1 MAATTK
7 TNVQL
12 VVNGLLNENPIFR
25 LALSM
30 CPAVGISTTV
40 ANGLLLGVAVLFVQV
55 CSSCTIALIK
65 DHIHPRIRIP
75 TYTLTIAAWVTVIDL
90 VLAAF
95 LPGAYKAMGIFVR
108 LIVAFAIITM
118 RLEVFACRNSVS
130 ASFWDGIGMGFGFM
144 FGMVTLGTVREIL
157 GMGTFLGY
165 DVLGFRPMLFFVLPA
180 AGFFLVGFMMAIF
193 NYMETVYHRRAK
205 RSHEM
210 KKSVA
215 ALATVFLLVATLLIG
230 GCNPVHFIKKAEF
243 KGTDLIVLTFAGPV
257 DRTWVEERSHFTVNE
272 KPDPDILLDIK
283 DIGLSPDRTRLT
295 IALSEPIN
303 RDRPHQVVVKEIQSE
318 GRNLGTETY
327 TVARLYFGYLFGIFL
342 GALLIQNFVFSKY
355 LGLCVFFGTSQKKST
370 AVGMGIT
377 FTAVIVFA
385 SLMSWLLY
393 QFVLKPYRLD
403 YLQIIVFIGLV
414 SLTVQ
419 AVDTI
424 LRKINP
430 ALFKAFGVYLVLVI
444 ANCIVIA
451 VPLILADNEYNMF
464 ESLMLALGAG
474 LGFLLALFL
483 MSSVRERLDFA
494 NVPVSYRGLPIA
506 FIVAGLFALSF
517 MGFSGMSIF

>member
-1 MAATTK
+1 MKKDATAIGT
-7 TNVQL
+7 
-12 VVNGLLNENPIFR
+12 
-25 LALSM
+25 
-30 CPAVGISTTV
+30 
-40 ANGLLLGVAVLFVQV
+40 
-55 CSSCTIALIK
+55 
-65 DHIHPRIRIP
+65 
-75 TYTLTIAAWVTVIDL
+75 L
-90 VLAAF
+90 VL
-95 LPGAYKAMGIFVR
+95 
-108 LIVAFAIITM
+108 LI
-118 RLEVFACRNSVS
+118 
-130 ASFWDGIGMGFGFM
+130 
-144 FGMVTLGTVREIL
+144 
-157 GMGTFLGY
+157 
-165 DVLGFRPMLFFVLPA
+165 
-180 AGFFLVGFMMAIF
+180 
-193 NYMETVYHRRAK
+193 
-205 RSHEM
+205 
-210 KKSVA
+210 
-215 ALATVFLLVATLLIG
+215 ATLLIG
-230 GCNPVHFIKKAEF
+230 GCNAHNFIKGARFEKA
-243 KGTDLIVLTFAGPV
+243 DQIVLTFAGPV
-257 DRTWVEERSHFTVNE
+257 DSAWAANPDNFTVNE
-272 KPDPDILLDIK
+272 KPDPDILLNVRSVD
-283 DIGLSPDRTRLT
+283 LNPDETQLT
-295 IALSEPIN
+295 ITLADPIN
-303 RDRPHQVVVKEIQSE
+303 QDQPHQVIVKKIVSQ
-318 GRNLGTETY
+318 GQNLGTQG
-327 TVARLYFGYLFGIFL
+327 VIVSKPYLGHLFSILL

-377 FTAVIVFA
+377 FTFVIVFA
-385 SLMSWLLY
+385 SLMSWFLY

-483 MSSVRERLDFA
+483 MSSVRERLELA
-494 NVPVSYRGLPIA
+494 EIPATYRGLPIA